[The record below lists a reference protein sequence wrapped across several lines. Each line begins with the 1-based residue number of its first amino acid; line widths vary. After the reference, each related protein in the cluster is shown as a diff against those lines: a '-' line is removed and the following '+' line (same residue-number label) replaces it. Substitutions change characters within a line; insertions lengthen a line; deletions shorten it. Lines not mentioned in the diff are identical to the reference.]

1 LSITPPGT
9 ILWSGTYYMTKDH
22 IANLSHPISSCLTGI
37 VLHWQPYT
45 DGLVRDYFHN
55 FCFVPKYFTAV
66 AENPQTT
73 FILSNLQ
80 CAQIA
85 FKNIRIANNYLEGYD
100 GNSTNAKSDRTGIT
114 YQNGYFVLTE
124 VIAV

>member
-1 LSITPPGT
+1 
-9 ILWSGTYYMTKDH
+9 MTADH

-45 DGLVRDYFHN
+45 SPSGTSTKIVQDYFHN
-55 FCFVPKYFTAV
+55 LCFVPKYFTAV
-66 AENPQTT
+66 AENPLTT
-73 FILSNLQ
+73 FILSNLK

-85 FKNIRIANNYLEGYD
+85 FKNIRIADNYLEGND
-100 GNSTNAKSDRTGIT
+100 GNSDNAKSNATGIT